1 MAQSHPE
8 AEVWWATVEQ
18 AAARPIPEGQRSVEI
33 MSHGTMAVKYYAPR
47 ETDEQT
53 PHTKDELYV
62 VAQGSGTFVNGDR
75 RHPFSSGDVLF
86 VSAGVPHRF
95 EDFSDDFGTWV
106 IFYGPEGGERPR

>member
-1 MAQSHPE
+1 VVGDCRAGRGPSHPR
-8 AEVWWATVEQ
+8 
-18 AAARPIPEGQRSVEI
+18 RPALRRDHV
-33 MSHGTMAVKYYAPR
+33 R

-53 PHTKDELYV
+53 PHTRDELYV

-75 RHPFSSGDVLF
+75 RHPFTSGDVLF
-86 VSAGVPHRF
+86 VPAGAPHRF